1 MEETQEVKLTRHQ
14 RYYALH
20 RADKLSKENEKYNT
34 NPEVIAKR
42 EERERKKAEKAAE
55 KEAKKEAEKEAKRQ
69 EKEEKWKKTSISGVG
84 QTSKYIKRVV
94 LNLYSSYWI
103 SAIRKI
109 S

>member
-1 MEETQEVKLTRHQ
+1 MEETQEIKLTRHQ

-69 EKEEKWKKTSISGVG
+69 EKEEKWKKTLDMTLALQKKNTRTPPDGIPP
-84 QTSKYIKRVV
+84 
-94 LNLYSSYWI
+94 
-103 SAIRKI
+103 A
-109 S
+109 